1 MSKFLLTSGFKWIDP
16 REFDLNK
23 FISNGRKG
31 CALEFDLE
39 FPKELRKLHN
49 VYSLALDRI

>member
-23 FISNGRKG
+23 FISNSRKG